1 LGFGVLLAV
10 AFAFEPLREALS
22 GLLGDA
28 VGGVGGVGGMV
39 NLYAPSA
46 NCTTTHGGAEAP
58 YCFVPGFVLGLTPF
72 ALIVL
77 VLITLPLAISAA
89 IAAKMQKASRE
100 PEEPSSRW
108 YLAAWLMLSVVS
120 GPVCRDG

>member
-1 LGFGVLLAV
+1 
-10 AFAFEPLREALS
+10 
-22 GLLGDA
+22 
-28 VGGVGGVGGMV
+28 M
-39 NLYAPSA
+39 
-46 NCTTTHGGAEAP
+46 
-58 YCFVPGFVLGLTPF
+58 PGFVLGLTPF

-108 YLAAWLMLSVVS
+108 YLAAWLMLSVVWFVLPLAMYLS
-120 GPVCRDG
+120 SPFYYQDGWGRLLAVSVAVLLL